1 MIDRNCQVE
10 FIETGIGYVKNKN
23 QNIMKYLSFAAL
35 LLFFAC
41 EPGKSEAIRQIKK
54 EALEIHDEVMPKMGE
69 LRRARK
75 DLMLQADSLVDRDSV
90 RAQLL
95 MAASDEIAAA
105 NESMMNWMRNYDP
118 EFDGTE
124 DEQLDYFQKQK
135 RSIEEVKRAM
145 NESLAKGKE
154 VLEVN

>member
-1 MIDRNCQVE
+1 
-10 FIETGIGYVKNKN
+10 
-23 QNIMKYLSFAAL
+23 
-35 LLFFAC
+35 
-41 EPGKSEAIRQIKK
+41 
-54 EALEIHDEVMPKMGE
+54 
-69 LRRARK
+69 
-75 DLMLQADSLVDRDSV
+75 MLQADSLVDRDSV